1 MEKTVND
8 NNFLETIGS
17 AKVALVDFWA
27 PWCGPCRML
36 GPAIAEIAKEYD
48 GRVVVGKYNIDD
60 FSDVASKLGIMSIP
74 TVILFKD
81 GQIADMMIGLRD
93 KEEITAKIDAL
104 L

>member
-8 NNFLETIGS
+8 KNFLETIGS

-48 GRVVVGKYNIDD
+48 GRIVVGKYNIDD

>member
-1 MEKTVND
+1 M
-8 NNFLETIGS
+8 
-17 AKVALVDFWA
+17 DFWA

-48 GRVVVGKYNIDD
+48 GRIVVGKYNIDD